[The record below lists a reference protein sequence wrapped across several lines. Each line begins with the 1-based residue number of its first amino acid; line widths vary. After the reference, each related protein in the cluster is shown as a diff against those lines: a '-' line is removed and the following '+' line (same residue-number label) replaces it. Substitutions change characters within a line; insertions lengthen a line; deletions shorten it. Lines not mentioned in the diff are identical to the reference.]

1 MRNFIAKLIPFILLG
16 IAIVAFGFGL
26 VLLTYLLFFGAII
39 GLIMF
44 FIAWI
49 KERFFPSKHLI
60 KPRHT
65 IKRGRTI
72 DHDMK

>member
-26 VLLTYLLFFGAII
+26 VLLTYLLFFGAIV
-39 GLIMF
+39 GLILYL
-44 FIAWI
+44 ATWI
-49 KERFFPSKHLI
+49 KERFFTSKHLV
-60 KPRHT
+60 KPRNT